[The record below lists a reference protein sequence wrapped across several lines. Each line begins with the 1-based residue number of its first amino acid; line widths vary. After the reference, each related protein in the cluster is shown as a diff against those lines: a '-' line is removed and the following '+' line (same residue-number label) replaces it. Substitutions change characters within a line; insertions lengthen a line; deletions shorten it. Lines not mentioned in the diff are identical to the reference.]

1 MCLHVSVCVELC
13 EGRRVDT
20 EGFTFRILQFWQKK
34 KPKNQ
39 KSQIDKKY
47 IYIVPPDA
55 QQVGVSEAIRVC
67 GRCC

>member
-20 EGFTFRILQFWQKK
+20 EGFTFRILQFWQKQK
-34 KPKNQ
+34 KPKIPDRQ
-39 KSQIDKKY
+39 KY